1 MNIAAL
7 TGPKAYL
14 MTSVNDL
21 VLLYMHDKP
30 LSFARVEAIEPDHKP
45 GWYHV
50 KLLMLQIPIQ
60 VITWILRD
68 AYING
73 ESFTMDGNPMR
84 IEKVVPPQEEEQE
97 KSSPPQLTRPTA
109 RSGNVISLEDLKK
122 K

>member
-1 MNIAAL
+1 
-7 TGPKAYL
+7 
-14 MTSVNDL
+14 MTTENDL

-50 KLLMLQIPIQ
+50 KLLMLQIPVQ

-84 IEKVVPPQEEEQE
+84 IEKVVPPQEEVPEP
-97 KSSPPQLTRPTA
+97 SPRPQSTGPA
-109 RSGNVISLEDLKK
+109 AKPGNVISLEDLKK

>member
-1 MNIAAL
+1 
-7 TGPKAYL
+7 
-14 MTSVNDL
+14 MTTENDL

-30 LSFARVEAIEPDHKP
+30 LSFARVEAIEPDHKR

-50 KLLMLQIPIQ
+50 RLMLLQIPVQ

-84 IEKVVPPQEEEQE
+84 IEKVVPPRTDEEEQ
-97 KSSPPQLTRPTA
+97 PPTQLNRPA
-109 RSGNVISLEDLKK
+109 AKPGNVISLEDLKK

>member
-1 MNIAAL
+1 MAVNVTAE
-7 TGPKAYL
+7 
-14 MTSVNDL
+14 NDL
-21 VLLYMHDKP
+21 VLLYIHDKP

-50 KLLMLQIPIQ
+50 KLLMLQIPVQ

-84 IEKVVPPQEEEQE
+84 IEKVIPPLEEVPEP
-97 KSSPPQLTRPTA
+97 SPPSPGPA
-109 RSGNVISLEDLKK
+109 EKSGNVISLKDLKK